1 MVVGRANPAGSSRI
15 LRLDP
20 MALPVRFPAF
30 DGGADERVRLVELH
44 PERVIVRRAVR
55 GIRMAVSVPVSAF
68 LGVAIRIVPPDA
80 QSDGSIAVVLE
91 HRDSAL
97 SIPVFVAADG
107 TDVVAEWQL
116 WARILGRP
124 LLVEDADGGLREPFR
139 RIGGVRL
146 GAVAQRRRR
155 RGPIRK
161 RRPFFQFRRKPTRL
175 RADVRVYRDEREII
189 ARN

>member
-1 MVVGRANPAGSSRI
+1 MAVGRTSRAGSSRV

-44 PERVIVRRAVR
+44 PERVILKRAVR

-68 LGVAIRIVPPDA
+68 LGVAIRIIAPDA
-80 QSDGSIAVVLE
+80 QSDGAIAVVLE
-91 HRDSAL
+91 HRDPAL

-124 LLVEDADGGLREPFR
+124 LLVVDADGALREPFR
-139 RIGGVRL
+139 RLGGVRL
-146 GAVAQRRRR
+146 AAAAQRRRR
-155 RGPIRK
+155 HGPIRK
-161 RRPFFQFRRKPTRL
+161 RRPFIQFRRKPTRL
-175 RADVRVYRDEREII
+175 RGDMRVHRGEREII

>member
-1 MVVGRANPAGSSRI
+1 MAVGGSIPAGSSRI

-44 PERVIVRRAVR
+44 RERVIVRRAVR
-55 GIRMAVSVPVSAF
+55 GMRMAVSVPVSAF

-80 QSDGSIAVVLE
+80 QTDGAIAVILE
-91 HRDSAL
+91 HRDPAL
-97 SIPVFVAADG
+97 SIPVFLAADG

-116 WARILGRP
+116 WAQILDCP
-124 LLVEDADGGLREPFR
+124 LLVADAEGELREPFR
-139 RIGGVRL
+139 RLGSVR
-146 GAVAQRRRR
+146 VATVVQRRRR
-155 RGPIRK
+155 HGPIRK
-161 RRPFFQFRRKPTRL
+161 RRPFIQFRRKLARMRP
-175 RADVRVYRDEREII
+175 DVCVHRGEREII